1 MLATAALT
9 AAAVLVIAFVAI
21 RAASGYSRLG
31 EHVERVDPPRP
42 RRLAFQG
49 AFPTGRTRRRR

>member
-1 MLATAALT
+1 MFAIAALT
-9 AAAVLVIAFVAI
+9 AAAVLLIAFVAI
-21 RAASGYSRLG
+21 RAAGGYSRLG

-42 RRLAFQG
+42 RRLAVEG